1 MLKGVYTFNHM
12 SNFLNDMHLV
22 SHKQELMGYNE
33 ASSRDMP
40 RADQSVSQFLREL
53 VPSLM

>member
-40 RADQSVSQFLREL
+40 RVDQSVSQFLREW
-53 VPSLM
+53 VPTLM